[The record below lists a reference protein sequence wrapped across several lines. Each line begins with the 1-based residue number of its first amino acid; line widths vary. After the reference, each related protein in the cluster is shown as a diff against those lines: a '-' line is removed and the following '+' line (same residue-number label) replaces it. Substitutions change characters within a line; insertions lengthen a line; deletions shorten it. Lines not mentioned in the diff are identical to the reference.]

1 MFHRIPQAIRTA
13 TNPHVR
19 RACLSGL
26 CVAGDAVWCM
36 AGAAWRA
43 SRWCVVRGAAVAQW
57 AIKFGVIASFVVA
70 ILTVV
75 LLDRLFW
82 GVRERKGRRK

>member
-1 MFHRIPQAIRTA
+1 MSRFIPQAIRYA
-13 TNPHVR
+13 TRPHVR
-19 RACLSGL
+19 RAVLIGL
-26 CVAGDAVWCM
+26 CISGDAVWELAVALCKS
-36 AGAAWRA
+36 

-57 AIKFGVIASFVVA
+57 TVRFSIIAAFVAA

-82 GVRERKGRRK
+82 GVRERKGRLK

>member
-1 MFHRIPQAIRTA
+1 
-13 TNPHVR
+13 
-19 RACLSGL
+19 
-26 CVAGDAVWCM
+26 M
-36 AGAAWRA
+36 AGAAWRS

-57 AIKFGVIASFVVA
+57 FVRFSIITAFVVA